1 MVWINFKGNNIK
13 RKEHLTMAY
22 VISEKCTACGKC
34 KDICPVDAI
43 SKGEKRY
50 VIDPDTCVSCGQCV
64 DECES
69 GAISED

>member
-1 MVWINFKGNNIK
+1 
-13 RKEHLTMAY
+13 MAY

-34 KDICPVDAI
+34 KDICPVESI

-50 VIDPDTCVSCGQCV
+50 VIDADTCVSCGQCV

-69 GAISED
+69 DAISET